1 MRGASQRQEVT
12 FLAIAVGVLVIVVG
26 LFLALRSLSR
36 KQTMPAGTEQPEQ
49 ELQAAPEQTGREKPK
64 SERDPFARRRQ
75 SAAGGEQGGTK
86 PEVALKL
93 VGIVDREGGGT
104 MAVIRSAER
113 RFYARPGERVAGYR
127 VVAVE
132 RDRVVLQGQGGEI
145 TLLLRQPEEAAGGG

>member
-1 MRGASQRQEVT
+1 MRGASQRQELT

-26 LFLALRSLSR
+26 LFLSLRSLSR

-49 ELQAAPEQTGREKPK
+49 ELQAAPEQQGREKPK
-64 SERDPFARRRQ
+64 SERDPFARRHQ
-75 SAAGGEQGGTK
+75 QVEQGGTK

-93 VGIVDREGGGT
+93 VGIVDREGGGAI
-104 MAVIRSAER
+104 AVIRSGER

-127 VVAVE
+127 VVTVE